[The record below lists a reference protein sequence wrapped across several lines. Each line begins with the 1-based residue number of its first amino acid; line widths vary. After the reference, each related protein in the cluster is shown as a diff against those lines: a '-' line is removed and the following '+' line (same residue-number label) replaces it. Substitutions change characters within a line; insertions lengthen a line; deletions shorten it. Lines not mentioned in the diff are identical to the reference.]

1 MKKLSYILSS
11 FALALTMVGCQE
23 TWDDN
28 PKLDPQPSTGGYE
41 EFLNIPEMA
50 NQYIVLTKESQN
62 GTLTLTCSQPDYGY
76 AAAANYTVQLS
87 LSNDFST
94 SVEADCPAF
103 VELATV
109 YHDCSNITFS
119 NADIYQ
125 AMCTMLAIEDA
136 TKVPTPY
143 YPLYIRLVAQI
154 QRQQQATGI
163 VPNTTVYSN
172 IVSIKGVSVDY
183 WQPSE
188 PGVLYVIGAP
198 QGWTITDGSLY
209 LDETGAGTGI
219 YTGTINVTAGNF
231 MFRFYTKLGDWESNS
246 VGSQVEDNP
255 IDIPFDANG
264 YEGPCVWG
272 KGSWSVPDWEGG
284 MIDVSVDL
292 NEMTVTFVPAVPRNI
307 YLIGAPQ
314 GWTID
319 SKAMTLT
326 ETGVG
331 TNIYTG
337 TFEINAGDFQF
348 RFYTEV
354 GDWETNSYGPQV
366 EDAGVAISMSSGSF
380 SGDFNEGKGTW
391 LDSSWAGGTVDMTVD
406 FNNLKVTFEVV
417 E

>member
-41 EFLNIPEMA
+41 DFLNVPEMA
-50 NQYIVLTKESQN
+50 DQYIVLTKDTQD
-62 GTLTLTCSQPDYGY
+62 GTMTLTCSQPDYGY

-87 LSNDFST
+87 LSSDFT
-94 SVEADCPAF
+94 TRVEADCPAM
-103 VELATV
+103 VELETV

-125 AMCTMLAIEDA
+125 AMCTMLGIEDA
-136 TKVPTPY
+136 SKVPTPY
-143 YPLYIRLVAQI
+143 YPLYIRLMAQI

-172 IVSIKGVSVDY
+172 VVSIKGVRVDF
-183 WQPSE
+183 WEPSE
-188 PGVLYVIGAP
+188 PGFLYIIGAP

-219 YTGTINVTAGNF
+219 YTGSIKVNAGDF

-246 VGSQVEDNP
+246 VGSQVDDNP
-255 IDIPFDANG
+255 IEITIGNNG
-264 YEGPCVWG
+264 YEGACVWG

-284 MIDVSVDL
+284 MIDIVVDL
-292 NEMTVTFVPAVPRNI
+292 NAMTVSFVPSVPKEL

-314 GWTID
+314 GWDIG
-319 SKAMTLT
+319 SKAMTLN

-331 TNIYTG
+331 TDIYTG
-337 TFEINAGDFQF
+337 TFNINSGDFQF

-354 GDWETNSYGPQV
+354 GDWETNSIGSQV
-366 EDAGVAISMSSGSF
+366 DDSPINITVGDAGYQGACVQ
-380 SGDFNEGKGTW
+380 GKGTW
-391 LDSSWAGGTVDMTVD
+391 LDSSWAGGDVNITV
-406 FNNLKVTFEVV
+406 NLKTYEVTFVK
-417 E
+417 